1 MKKIC
6 LILSVI
12 LMLTFTACAN
22 KTDTST
28 TSGNDKI
35 KTEKA
40 TSQEDIMN
48 IDVQKMTNLEYVDY
62 MKRAYTQKEPMK
74 NDTIAVME
82 TTMGT
87 ITIRLF
93 PKAAPKAVENFI
105 GHATSGYYEGIIF
118 HRVMNDFMIQGGD
131 PTGTGYHGE
140 SIWGEPFVDEFSP
153 LALNFRGALS
163 MANSGPNTNGSQ
175 FFIVQN
181 PTLPEDYLN
190 ALKDAGMADSI
201 LNFYKEWGGYPSLD
215 GVHTVFGAV
224 IDGMDV
230 VDAIAKVETDQNDK
244 PLSDVKIN
252 KITVTKYE

>member
-1 MKKIC
+1 MKKLSI
-6 LILSVI
+6 ILSL
-12 LMLTFTACAN
+12 LMLLSFTACSSKSDPYKN
-22 KTDTST
+22 L
-28 TSGNDKI
+28 

-40 TSQEDIMN
+40 TSQEEFTMP
-48 IDVQKMTNLEYVDY
+48 DVTKLTEEEYVAY
-62 MKRAYTQKEPMK
+62 MKKAYTTKEPMK

-82 TTMGT
+82 TTMGN

-93 PKAAPKAVENFI
+93 PEVAPKAVENFI
-105 GHATSGYYEGIIF
+105 GHANSGYYEGIIF
-118 HRVMNDFMIQGGD
+118 HRVMDNFMIQGGD

-140 SIWGEPFVDEFSP
+140 SIWGEPFEDEFSP

-181 PTLPEDYLN
+181 PELP
-190 ALKDAGMADSI
+190 KDFLTMLEQMVEKGQYDATF
-201 LNFYKEWGGYPSLD
+201 LEFYKEWGGYPSLD

-230 VDAIAKVETDQNDK
+230 VDSIAKVETDANDK
-244 PLSDVKIN
+244 PLSDIKIN